1 MACTPEPGAICYFMA
16 THKFLTNSEGGY
28 FYRFYPKLSMPAWFT
43 TENPVQADMFNPFTD
58 IKNPQVENTLFGK
71 FSTKY
76 EEKGKY
82 KIILYTH
89 ALITFKDL
97 HTPFEESRELRSKLI
112 IDAPAALYK
121 YDFIPNR
128 IYKLT
133 VNTITDI
140 TP

>member
-1 MACTPEPGAICYFMA
+1 
-16 THKFLTNSEGGY
+16 
-28 FYRFYPKLSMPAWFT
+28 
-43 TENPVQADMFNPFTD
+43 MFNPFTD